1 MSIRLEKMNGSPH
14 SGTQFDKE
22 WIRHSLRLM
31 NEIPLLYTVHYIAYR
46 ITFLFFSGIF
56 NNYSSY
62 IYYQLYS
69 AIQSGAPNIIP
80 NDIENV

>member
-1 MSIRLEKMNGSPH
+1 MVLRH

-22 WIRHSLRLM
+22 GIRHSLRLM
-31 NEIPLLYTVHYIAYR
+31 NEIPLLYIAYR
-46 ITFLFFSGIF
+46 ITFLLFSGIF

-69 AIQSGAPNIIP
+69 AIQSGAPNILP